1 MDVLD
6 HKKTIS
12 LFNLTSHRLDINNIY
27 LYAKG
32 LYESKRESTGLRYCK
47 DTKAFVGYS
56 NDMDNI
62 YENTKEH
69 NPNKNRKILIVFDDI
84 IADVSSNTYF
94 NPMVT
99 ELFIRVR
106 KLSISFVFI
115 TQSYLLC
122 QEILD

>member
-1 MDVLD
+1 
-6 HKKTIS
+6 
-12 LFNLTSHRLDINNIY
+12 
-27 LYAKG
+27 
-32 LYESKRESTGLRYCK
+32 
-47 DTKAFVGYS
+47 
-56 NDMDNI
+56 MDNI